1 MNAAFLILRPEPG
14 ASATAARVT
23 ALGHA
28 AIVTPLFTVTAQ
40 SWEPPSPDSFDAL
53 MLTSAHAARLAGPDL
68 ATYAHLPVYAVG
80 AATADATRDAGLH
93 VVREGDSDGAAL
105 IAVAAQDGIG
115 RLLHLAGREHRPLA
129 APGLRIER
137 HIVYAADATDALP
150 AAASAALANGSIAL
164 VHSPRAAALFRHL
177 LIGAAGK
184 TNEVRL
190 AAISPAAGVAAGDG
204 WRALAIADRPTDDAL
219 LAAATRLCD

>member
-1 MNAAFLILRPEPG
+1 VSAAFLILRPEPG

-23 ALGHA
+23 ALGYA
-28 AIVTPLFTVTAQ
+28 AIVAPLFTVNAQ

-53 MLTSAHAARLAGPDL
+53 MLTSAHAARLAGPGL
-68 ATYAHLPVYAVG
+68 ATYAHIPDYAVG
-80 AATADATRDAGLH
+80 GATAHAARDAGLH
-93 VVREGDSDGAAL
+93 IAREGDSDGAAL
-105 IAVAAQDGIG
+105 VALAARDGIR

-129 APGLRIER
+129 APGLTIER

-150 AAASAALANGSIAL
+150 AAARAALANEAIAL

-190 AAISPAAGVAAGDG
+190 AAISAAAGVAAGDG

-219 LAAATRLCD
+219 LAAAARLCD